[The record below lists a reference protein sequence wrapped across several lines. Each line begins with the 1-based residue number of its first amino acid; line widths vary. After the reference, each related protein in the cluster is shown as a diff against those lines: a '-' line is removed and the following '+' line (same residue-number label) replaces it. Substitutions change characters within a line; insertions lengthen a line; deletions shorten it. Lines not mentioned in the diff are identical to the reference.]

1 MAQDDGDTGDT
12 PFIEAMLWAWQ
23 VAMNNARDTSRP
35 PSWRALH
42 LTRAGIMRRQ
52 LQNLFARQDALLHQL
67 ENLLVDQQ
75 NPTK

>member
-1 MAQDDGDTGDT
+1 MAQDHGDT

-23 VAMNNARDTSRP
+23 VAMNGARDTTRT

-52 LQNLFARQDALLHQL
+52 IQELFARRDALLQQL
-67 ENLLVDQQ
+67 QSLLVDQQ
-75 NPTK
+75 KTDTR